1 MTTAE
6 YVDAKYYQAA
16 TPRSVGERLTVIA
29 RDRIYA
35 KFLECCRPA
44 ATDTILDVGVSDVI
58 NDAANVMERKY
69 PYPRRITAAGIG
81 QAAAFRAEFPDVGY
95 APIEANKPLPF
106 ADSAFDI
113 ATSNAVLEHVGG
125 RDKQL
130 LFVREM
136 LRVARRV
143 FITVPNRFFPFE
155 HHTAIPFMHYGDA
168 SFAVACAW
176 LNKSEWADEN
186 NLVLMSKARLASL
199 MPAGIDARIG
209 YTGLALGPCS
219 SNLYVFAGDVN

>member
-1 MTTAE
+1 MSTAE

-35 KFLECCRPA
+35 KFLACCRPS

-58 NDAANVMERKY
+58 NDAANVIERKY
-69 PYPRRITAAGIG
+69 PHPRRITAAGIG
-81 QAAAFRAEFPDVGY
+81 QAGAFRAEFPDVAY
-95 APIEANKPLPF
+95 AQIEANRPLPF
-106 ADSAFDI
+106 PDRAFDI

-130 LFVREM
+130 LFAREM

-168 SFAVACAW
+168 SFVVACAW